1 MFVTNLETYLF
12 DPLFVSKTYLGE
24 TYPATNQIYV
34 VFNRSYLHGNVIV
47 SPLIFKPYGEFLT
60 VLAGNHNFSEYAGA
74 AISRAFL
81 SAGLLLSKNIE
92 FFGTIESGLI
102 WMVWTSQSLNNEEW
116 NNLIVEL
123 RQKTFYISV
132 RRGVTWYYDNYSG
145 LEVGYRIFLHG
156 YDTPLRYI
164 RGFTLTDWAY
174 NYVSVINEYSERK
187 INIPF
192 ITTDYYL
199 SFSTKF

>member
-1 MFVTNLETYLF
+1 
-12 DPLFVSKTYLGE
+12 
-24 TYPATNQIYV
+24 
-34 VFNRSYLHGNVIV
+34 
-47 SPLIFKPYGEFLT
+47 
-60 VLAGNHNFSEYAGA
+60 
-74 AISRAFL
+74 
-81 SAGLLLSKNIE
+81 
-92 FFGTIESGLI
+92 
-102 WMVWTSQSLNNEEW
+102 WTSQSLNNEEW

-123 RQKTFYISV
+123 GQKTFYISV
-132 RRGVTWYYDNYSG
+132 KRGVTWYYDNYSG
-145 LEVGYRIFLHG
+145 LEVVYRIFLHG
-156 YDTPLRYI
+156 YDSPLRYI